1 MERSLLVCLRARIYP
16 RCNSSPLSGFNIKD
30 VLASGRETL
39 KGLDVFQN
47 KKCFGSIVAVSLLWT
62 AVVAFAQEARMSP
75 YQDEQDGV
83 SAGGKWTDFR
93 SEDKMTGAKKVRF
106 ELLANNYFREDPDY
120 KPRVEVICTNGKYQ
134 YADFNPGARLGQPD
148 YPGFWGQPKMEV
160 MVRIDGS
167 HEHKGWNWVR
177 GHFLAMDKGTVRG
190 AMGAQVFN
198 VEVKT
203 RTGYAIAEFSPEGL
217 NLDEVRHACD
227 LTPHKP

>member
-1 MERSLLVCLRARIYP
+1 
-16 RCNSSPLSGFNIKD
+16 
-30 VLASGRETL
+30 L
-39 KGLDVFQN
+39 KGLDLFQN
-47 KKCFGSIVAVSLLWT
+47 TKSFGSIVAVSLLWT
-62 AVVAFAQEARMSP
+62 AGVAFAQEARMSP

-83 SAGGKWTDFR
+83 SAGGRWTEFR
-93 SEDKMTGAKKVRF
+93 SEDKMTGAKKVRL

-120 KPRVEVICTNGKYQ
+120 KPRIEVICTNEKYQ
-134 YADFNPGARLGQPD
+134 YADFNPGARLGRPD

-203 RTGYAIAEFSPEGL
+203 RTGYSIAEFSPEGL
-217 NLDEVRHACD
+217 NLDEVKHACD